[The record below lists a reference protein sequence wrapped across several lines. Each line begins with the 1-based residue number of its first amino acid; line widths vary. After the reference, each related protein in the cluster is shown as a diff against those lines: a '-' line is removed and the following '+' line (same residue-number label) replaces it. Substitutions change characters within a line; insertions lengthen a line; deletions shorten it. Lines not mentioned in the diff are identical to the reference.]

1 MNYRLIISLVL
12 IGLIVVF
19 IIQNA
24 AVVEIKAF
32 FWTIAMSRGLLIVI
46 LLSIGVLVGW
56 FLKTYFTHR
65 RDAEDEE

>member
-1 MNYRLIISLVL
+1 MSYRLIISLVL

-24 AVVEIKAF
+24 AVVEIEVF
-32 FWTIAMSRGLLIVI
+32 FWTIAMSRVLFMVI
-46 LLSIGVLVGW
+46 LLFVGVLVGW